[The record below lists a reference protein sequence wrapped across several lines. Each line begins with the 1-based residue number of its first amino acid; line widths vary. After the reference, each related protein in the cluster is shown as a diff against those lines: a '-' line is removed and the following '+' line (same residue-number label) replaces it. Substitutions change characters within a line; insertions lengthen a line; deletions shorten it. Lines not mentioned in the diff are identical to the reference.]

1 MKSSSF
7 SKREW
12 FFVIFIVTIIQFCIQ
27 TAAFLY
33 AGSGSALNY
42 ISISGTIVSIALALL
57 AIIYSYFQSAS
68 QETSSLTIS
77 QQVNKLIDVVEAV
90 KVSKDDFSSEL
101 SQLQD
106 IREKIDSSM
115 NLQQMAHDKIESVG
129 NMINKL
135 NSNSLSEDYE
145 PNAQS
150 KGALFD
156 SFIIKGNNI
165 THITMLIIYYASKYG
180 IPFSDL
186 WSVFGSK
193 VFSGEG
199 KEKAALQEYFRGALF
214 STISMFHCIGFIEE
228 LEENLALSI
237 TDEFESGLANF
248 HEFLASRKD
257 SEYSHVIA
265 LFNGIVESYD
275 GDS

>member
-12 FFVIFIVTIIQFCIQ
+12 FFVIFIIVIVQFCIQ
-27 TAAFLY
+27 VSAFLY

-42 ISISGTIVSIALALL
+42 ISISGTIVSITLALL

-77 QQVNKLIDVVEAV
+77 QQVNKLIEVVEAV
-90 KVSKDDFSSEL
+90 KVSKDDFSGEL

-115 NLQQMAHDKIESVG
+115 NLQQKAHDKIELVE
-129 NMINKL
+129 NMINQL
-135 NSNSLSEDYE
+135 NSNSLSEVYE
-145 PNAQS
+145 PTAQS
-150 KGALFD
+150 KSALFND
-156 SFIIKGNNI
+156 VVVKGNNI
-165 THITMLIIYYASKYG
+165 THITMLIIYYADRYG
-180 IPFSDL
+180 VPFSDL

-193 VFSGEG
+193 VFSDVNKG
-199 KEKAALQEYFRGALF
+199 KTAIQEYFKGALF
-214 STISMFHCIGFIEE
+214 STISMFHCIGFVEEIEE
-228 LEENLALSI
+228 TLVLSI
-237 TDEFESGLANF
+237 TDEFESSLADF
-248 HEFLASRKD
+248 HMFLASRKD
-257 SEYSHVIA
+257 AEYSRVIE
-265 LFNGIVESYD
+265 LFESIVENYD